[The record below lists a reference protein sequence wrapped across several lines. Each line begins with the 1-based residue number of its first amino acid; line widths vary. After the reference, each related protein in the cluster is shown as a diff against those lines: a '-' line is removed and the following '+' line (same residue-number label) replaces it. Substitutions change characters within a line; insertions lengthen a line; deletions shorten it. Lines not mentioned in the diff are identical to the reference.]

1 MSRLTGRLR
10 PSRLRSGRLKSRLRS
25 RPNGRSRGRLRG
37 WRRQDSSMV
46 QSRTKFFFRMC
57 VSAEAAI
64 RTHDAFLPLFEL
76 EIVAFVTR
84 LSFERTRGVFVFA
97 DLHGPYS
104 IILNFLSHLRG
115 AYEI

>member
-1 MSRLTGRLR
+1 M
-10 PSRLRSGRLKSRLRS
+10 K
-25 RPNGRSRGRLRG
+25 GRLRG

-46 QSRTKFFFRMC
+46 HSRTKFFFRMC

-97 DLHGPYS
+97 DFHGPFGPYS
-104 IILNFLSHLRG
+104 IILNSLSHLRG
-115 AYEI
+115 AYEL